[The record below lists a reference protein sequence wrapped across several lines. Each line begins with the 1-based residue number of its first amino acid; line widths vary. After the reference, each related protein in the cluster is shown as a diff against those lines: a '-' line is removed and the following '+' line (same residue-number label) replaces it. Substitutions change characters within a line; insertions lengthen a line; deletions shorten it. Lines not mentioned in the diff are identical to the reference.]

1 MNNNIYLEKVQ
12 HYIEEIEECIK
23 GTKAIASGVIGE
35 NILDIDLCFCG
46 LLDRSIRLADGFIP
60 MVKNRNLTCAGAL
73 LRLQLDNCLRLY
85 ALYIADDESAVVT
98 ALLNGDKID
107 KLKDKKGNQM
117 RDTYLKNELGSI
129 DPKLPIVYENASGFI
144 HFSEKA
150 IYQSIYDCSDHSI
163 KFQVGGELS
172 EKRNE
177 SLIECAAAYLH
188 FFRLFLEIMKSE
200 VDWKKNFDK
209 GMEE

>member
-1 MNNNIYLEKVQ
+1 MNNNIYLEKAQ

-23 GTKAIASGVIGE
+23 RAKNIARGVIGD
-35 NILDIDLCFCG
+35 NLLDIDLCFCG

-85 ALYIADDESAVVT
+85 ALYIADDEGAVVT

-117 RDTYLKNELGSI
+117 RDTYLKNELGNI
-129 DPKLPIVYENASGFI
+129 DSQLPIVYENTSGFI
-144 HFSEKA
+144 HFSAKA
-150 IYQSIYDCSDHSI
+150 IYQSIYDCNDHTI
-163 KFQVGGELS
+163 KFQVGGELN

-177 SLIECAAAYLH
+177 TLIECAAAYLH
-188 FFRLFLEIMKSE
+188 FYRLFLEIMKSE
-200 VDWKKNFDK
+200 ADWKKDFDK